1 MLRFA
6 GHHAIQRPPPVLRDI
21 RTRNCSKTFLR
32 VISPCLCPGES
43 DESMEEAKGG
53 SYALAEAPLAAL
65 FPPTVRRWQQPES
78 RAVGVVMEASLD

>member
-1 MLRFA
+1 
-6 GHHAIQRPPPVLRDI
+6 
-21 RTRNCSKTFLR
+21 
-32 VISPCLCPGES
+32 
-43 DESMEEAKGG
+43 MEEAKGG